1 MADSLT
7 PGLTG
12 TEEVV
17 VEPSITA
24 DGVRNP
30 GAYVLSTTHLAVMFE
45 LAALKSVLPHLDQ
58 GQGTVGTRLEIKH
71 LAPSPVGLRVTATV
85 TLEQVE
91 GRRLVFRLEAH
102 DDREKVA
109 EGTNERFV
117 VDMKKFLERADQ
129 KKSG

>member
-1 MADSLT
+1 MAELK
-7 PGLTG
+7 PGIVG

-24 DGVRNP
+24 DGVGNP

-45 LAALKSVLPHLDQ
+45 LAALKSVLPHLEP

-71 LAPSPVGLRVTATV
+71 LAATPLGLKVTAQAI
-85 TLEQVE
+85 LDQVD
-91 GRRLVFRLEAH
+91 GRRLTFRLEAH
-102 DDREKVA
+102 DDREKIA
-109 EGTNERFV
+109 EGVNERFI
-117 VDMKKFLERADQ
+117 VDMQRFLDRADQ